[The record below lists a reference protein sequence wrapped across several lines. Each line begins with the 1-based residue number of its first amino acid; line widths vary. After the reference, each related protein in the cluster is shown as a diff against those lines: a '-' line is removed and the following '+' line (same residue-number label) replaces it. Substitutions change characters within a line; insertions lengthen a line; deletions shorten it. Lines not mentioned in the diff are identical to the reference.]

1 MSTIFKN
8 IAFANSMNKLEEPNT
23 AHPNNQPIIHE
34 ITPIGTM
41 YQNWFLDYASYVI
54 LERAVP
60 AIEDGLKPVQ
70 RRILHAMKEM
80 DDGRYNKVANI
91 IGQTMQYHPHGDAS
105 IAEAIINLGQKELL
119 IDTQGNWGDI
129 RTGDSAAAARY
140 IEARPSALS
149 HTILYSPAITTW
161 QLSYDGRKKE
171 PITLPV
177 KFPLLL
183 AQGVDGIA
191 VGLATKI
198 LPHNFCEL
206 IEGSIAILQGKRPTL
221 LPDFPTG
228 GLADC
233 TNYQDGKRGG
243 KVRVR
248 ARIEILDKKTL
259 VIREIPYGTTTT
271 TLIDSIIQAHEKG
284 KIKIK
289 QVVDNT
295 AEQVEILVH
304 LAAGQSPD
312 VTMDALYVFTDCEVS
327 ISPNAC
333 VIKEGKPVFIS
344 VHELLTYNT
353 HRTRMILQQELTLQ
367 HKALQEKILFACLE
381 KVFIEQKIYRNIEES
396 ETWEQ
401 VIRNID
407 QGLEPYKKQ
416 FYRLITEADIT
427 SLTEIKIKRISKY
440 DSQKAADALLALE
453 KELAEVQH
461 HLDNLTAY
469 TIQYYKN
476 LLKKYGAGRE
486 RKTAIKTFDTIEA
499 NTVVATN
506 QKLYIDRKQGF
517 IGYGLKKDELIG
529 DCSDLDDIIVFRKD
543 GKCMVV
549 KIADK
554 VFVGKD
560 IIHAAVYK
568 KNDERRVYNLIYLD
582 GKSGI
587 AKAKRFQVLGII
599 RDKEYDLTAGNPG
612 SSILYLTD
620 NPHGNAEVVTVVL
633 SPNSPARNKVFDFN
647 FADLQVKGRNS
658 QGNTLTKYTIKKIQL
673 KSQGQSTLGA
683 QEIWYDAHMGKLNTD
698 GRGARLG
705 SFQGED
711 RILLILRNGQYMLTT
726 YELTKHFE
734 TASLL
739 LVEKFDPASII
750 SAVYCDEK
758 TNQYYVK
765 RFHIQTTTVDK
776 KISFLPKDKQAR
788 LILATTLAHPQI
800 SLQYKVSPAE
810 PIQSLLY
817 DLGDLPVQ
825 GWKAAG
831 SKLSKYHIT
840 AASLVGDLDRSYSPA

>member
-1 MSTIFKN
+1 MKKTEDNN
-8 IAFANSMNKLEEPNT
+8 IPSIK
-23 AHPNNQPIIHE
+23 QPTIHE
-34 ITPIGTM
+34 ITPIGDM
-41 YQNWFLDYASYVI
+41 YQSWFLDYASYVI

-105 IAEAIINLGQKELL
+105 IAEAIVNLGQKELL

-140 IEARPSALS
+140 IEARPSLLA
-149 HTILYSPAITTW
+149 HVILYSPAITNW

-171 PITLPV
+171 PVTLPV

-206 IEGSIAILQGKRPTL
+206 LEGSIAILQGRAPTL

-243 KVRVR
+243 KVRLR
-248 ARIEILDKKTL
+248 ARIEIFDKKTL

-271 TLIDSIIQAHEKG
+271 TLIDSIIQAYEKG

-295 AEQVEILVH
+295 AEKVEILVH
-304 LAAGQSPD
+304 LAPGQSPD

-327 ISPNAC
+327 IAPNAC
-333 VIKEGKPVFIS
+333 VIQEGKPVF
-344 VHELLTYNT
+344 VGVQELLTYNT
-353 HRTRMILQQELTLQ
+353 HRTQQILQQELALQ
-367 HKALQEKILFACLE
+367 HQALQEKILFASLE
-381 KVFIEQKIYRNIEES
+381 KLFIEKKIYRQIEES

-401 VIRNID
+401 VLQAID

-416 FYRLITEADIT
+416 FYRPITNADIT

-440 DSQKAADALLALE
+440 DSHKATDALLALT

-461 HLDNLTAY
+461 HLDNLIPY
-469 TIQYYKN
+469 TIQYYKD
-476 LLKKYGAGRE
+476 LLKKYGPGKE
-486 RKTAIKTFDTIEA
+486 RKTEIKPFDTIEA
-499 NTVVATN
+499 NAVIATN
-506 QKLYIDRKQGF
+506 QKLYINHKQGF

-529 DCSDLDDIIVFRKD
+529 DCSDLDDIIVFKRD

-587 AKAKRFQVLGII
+587 TKAKRFHVLGVI
-599 RDKEYDLTAGNPG
+599 RDKEYDLTAGNPA

-620 NPHGNAEVVTVVL
+620 NPNGNAEVVTVVL
-633 SPNSPARNKVFDFN
+633 SPNSAARNKVFDFN
-647 FADLQVKGRNS
+647 FADLQVKGRSS
-658 QGNTLTKYTIKKIQL
+658 QGNIVTKYAVRKIHL

-683 QEIWYDAHMGKLNTD
+683 QEIWYDAHVGKLNTET
-698 GRGARLG
+698 RGTKLG

-711 RILLILRNGQYMLTT
+711 RILLILQEGQYMLTT

-734 TASLL
+734 TESLL
-739 LVEKFDPASII
+739 LIEKFDPRSIV
-750 SAVYCDEK
+750 SAVYYDQK
-758 TNQYYVK
+758 AKQYYVK
-765 RFHIQTTTVDK
+765 RFHVQTTTLDK
-776 KISFLPKDKQAR
+776 KINFLPVGKQAK
-788 LILATTLAHPQI
+788 LILATTLAHPQL
-800 SLQYKVSPAE
+800 SLQYKIGATQ
-810 PIQSLLY
+810 PIQNLLY
-817 DLGDLPVQ
+817 DLGDLPAQ

-831 SKLSKYHIT
+831 SKLSKYNIT
-840 AASLVGDLDRSYSPA
+840 AVNLSNNSAARLSAK

>member
-1 MSTIFKN
+1 
-8 IAFANSMNKLEEPNT
+8 MNKPEASDTIPSTN
-23 AHPNNQPIIHE
+23 HPIIQE
-34 ITPIGTM
+34 ITPLGNM

-140 IEARPSALS
+140 IEARPAPLA
-149 HTILYSPAITTW
+149 HAILYSPAITTW

-171 PITLPV
+171 PVTLPV

-183 AQGVDGIA
+183 AQGVEGIA

-206 IEGSIAILQGKRPTL
+206 IEGSIAILQGKTPIL

-228 GLADC
+228 GLVDC
-233 TNYQDGKRGG
+233 THYQDGKRGG
-243 KVRVR
+243 KIRLR
-248 ARIEILDKKTL
+248 ACIEILDKKTL

-271 TLIDSIIQAHEKG
+271 SLIDSIIQAYEKG

-295 AEQVEILVH
+295 AEKVEILVH
-304 LAAGQSPD
+304 LAPGQSPD

-333 VIKEGKPVFIS
+333 VIKEGKPVFIG
-344 VHELLTYNT
+344 VNELLTYNT
-353 HRTRMILQQELTLQ
+353 HRTREILQQELTLQ
-367 HKALQEKILFACLE
+367 YQSLQEKILFASLE
-381 KVFIEQKIYRNIEES
+381 KIFIEQKIYRAIEAS

-401 VIRNID
+401 IIQTID
-407 QGLEPYKKQ
+407 QGLDPYKKQ
-416 FYRLITEADIT
+416 FYRPLTLEDIAG
-427 SLTEIKIKRISKY
+427 LTELKIKRISKY
-440 DSQKAADALLALE
+440 DSQRAVEALLALE
-453 KELAEVQH
+453 KELAETQY
-461 HLDNLTAY
+461 HLEHLTAY

-476 LLKKYGAGRE
+476 LLKKYGARKE
-486 RKTAIKTFDTIEA
+486 RKTEIKTFDMIEA
-499 NTVVATN
+499 HAVVATN
-506 QKLYIDRKQGF
+506 QKLYVDRKQGF
-517 IGYGLKKDELIG
+517 IGYGLKKEEFIV

-549 KIADK
+549 KMAEK

-568 KNDERRVYNLIYLD
+568 KNDERRVYNLIYVD

-620 NPHGNAEVVTVVL
+620 NPNGNAEIVTILL
-633 SPNSPARNKVFDFN
+633 SNNSAARNKVFDFN
-647 FADLQVKGRNS
+647 FADLQVKGRSS
-658 QGNTLTKYTIKKIQL
+658 QGNTLTKYTLKKIQL
-673 KSQGQSTLGA
+673 KSPGESTLGA
-683 QEIWYDAHMGKLNTD
+683 QEIWYDPHIGKLNTE
-698 GRGARLG
+698 GRGTHLG
-705 SFQGED
+705 SFQGND
-711 RILLILRNGQYMLTT
+711 RILVILKTGQYMLTT

-734 TASLL
+734 AENLL
-739 LVEKFDPASII
+739 LIEKFNPQAII
-750 SAVYCDEK
+750 SAVYYEGPTK
-758 TNQYYVK
+758 QYYVK
-765 RFHIQTTTVDK
+765 RFRIETSVVDK
-776 KISFLPKDKQAR
+776 KFGFIAETKDSR
-788 LILATTLAHPQI
+788 LILVTLATNPQI
-800 SLQYKVSPAE
+800 EIQYQVAPTKPLQQLV
-810 PIQSLLY
+810 Y
-817 DLGDLPVQ
+817 DLADLPIKK
-825 GWKAAG
+825 WKVIG
-831 SKLSKYHIT
+831 SKLSKYNIT
-840 AASLVGDLDRSYSPA
+840 AVSLVSN